1 MKKLSDRVYKSLK
14 ETGAYDTECYHW
26 FIQEGAAYRAYVIRG
41 ATGRVIGCG
50 RITTVCGWK
59 DGKAVYE

>member
-1 MKKLSDRVYKSLK
+1 MKKLSDKIYKSLK

-26 FIQEGAAYRAYVIRG
+26 FIQEGAVHRAYVIRG

-50 RITTVCGWK
+50 RITTVCG
-59 DGKAVYE
+59 